1 LEGNLHGAAPAEI
14 SKIIQESKT
23 SLKALL
29 EPIDDLLG
37 SSEYKLYITGVL
49 LERALHEA
57 VHNATR

>member
-1 LEGNLHGAAPAEI
+1 
-14 SKIIQESKT
+14 
-23 SLKALL
+23 
-29 EPIDDLLG
+29 LLG